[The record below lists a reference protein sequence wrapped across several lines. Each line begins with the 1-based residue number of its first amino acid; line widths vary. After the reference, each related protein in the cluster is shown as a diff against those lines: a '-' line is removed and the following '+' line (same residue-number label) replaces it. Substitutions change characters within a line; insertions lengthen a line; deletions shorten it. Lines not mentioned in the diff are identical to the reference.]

1 MSMGRIQL
9 LAAAG
14 LAALALSASSAHAQM
29 AVYDATSYAKLI
41 QQAQT
46 ALSQLHQAE
55 TQVQQGEQL
64 LQSFNQGSNVGAL
77 AQSLEAPALRQLLP
91 GVPALMAAAQGDLTG
106 LGAIGTQAAAI
117 RSANRL
123 YTPPAGDALAG
134 DLEAMGLRAARDLA
148 LGQAV
153 ATGGQQRLTGLQS
166 LQVSID
172 AAPNARAV
180 LDGDQAVPLVEEEH
194 PELFPR
200 RAHQGRAEIAVQGG
214 GRAQHVAVAQR
225 PLKLPARKLLSQ
237 LHARGGVWPGHAG
250 EVRGR
255 GAHHLREGAEGGE
268 QRRGCGGVQAAK
280 QLKAVDVVQGER
292 AKFEQ
297 PRLKFAA
304 SGPRRRAPRGMEPCL
319 GFRDAGGRGHGGRS
333 G

>member
-1 MSMGRIQL
+1 MTLRRL
-9 LAAAG
+9 VLAG
-14 LAALALSASSAHAQM
+14 GVALALTASGAHAQM

-46 ALSQLHQAE
+46 ALNQLHQAE

-64 LQSFNQGSNVGAL
+64 LQSFNQASNVGAL

-91 GVPALMAAAQGDLTG
+91 GVPALMAAAQGDMAG

-117 RSANRL
+117 RNATRL
-123 YTPPAGDALAG
+123 YTPPAGDTLAG

-180 LDGDQAVPLVEEEH
+180 LDLQA
-194 PELFPR
+194 
-200 RAHQGRAEIAVQGG
+200 
-214 GRAQHVAVAQR
+214 RAQAEQALIANDQMRLQGLAMTQAAEDRVQAQR
-225 PLKLPARKLLSQ
+225 DRERLAAANAARLALY
-237 LHARGGVWPGHAG
+237 
-250 EVRGR
+250 
-255 GAHHLREGAEGGE
+255 
-268 QRRGCGGVQAAK
+268 
-280 QLKAVDVVQGER
+280 
-292 AKFEQ
+292 
-297 PRLKFAA
+297 
-304 SGPRRRAPRGMEPCL
+304 
-319 GFRDAGGRGHGGRS
+319 RS
-333 G
+333 GFQ